1 MKMKTQ
7 WTLWIALIFSLTIQP
22 AKAIDSQD
30 KPVLSDKMKPM
41 GWMIGQWQ
49 GTNEAIKI
57 KPLESGLGLTI
68 DVRVQQTNMLTIII
82 YQSGNE
88 YKSLGLYEDGAIQG
102 NLKLVENGIEITE
115 SLEGQKY
122 ISSITLTKSNSM
134 RRVVKHPEG
143 LERIREYKKLN

>member
-1 MKMKTQ
+1 MKTQ
-7 WTLWIALIFSLTIQP
+7 WVLWLALIFSLTLQP
-22 AKAIDSQD
+22 AKAIDSEEQ
-30 KPVLSDKMKPM
+30 PVLSEMMKPM

-49 GTNEAIKI
+49 GTNESVKI

-68 DVRVQQTNMLTIII
+68 DVRVRQTNMLTIII

-102 NLKLVENGIEITE
+102 NLKLIENGIEISET
-115 SLEGQKY
+115 LEGQKY
-122 ISSITLTKSNSM
+122 ISSITLTKTNSM
-134 RRVVKHPEG
+134 KRIVKNPEG